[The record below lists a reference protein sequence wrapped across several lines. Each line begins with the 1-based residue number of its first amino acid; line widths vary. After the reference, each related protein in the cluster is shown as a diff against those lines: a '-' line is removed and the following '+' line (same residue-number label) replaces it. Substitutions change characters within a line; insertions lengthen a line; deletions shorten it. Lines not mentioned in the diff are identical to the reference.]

1 MSPLADHFGD
11 HLNEL
16 RRRVTIS
23 FVAILLSAVIAYLFS
38 KQISRFLII
47 PLFQACPELTGLV
60 YTNLTEAF
68 ISYLKIS
75 VLVGLMAAFPV
86 VLYQMWSFVA
96 PGLHSHEKKAAC
108 SIVFWA
114 TLLFGLGV
122 AFAYVVVMP
131 KALTFLMSFAG
142 ENLEP
147 LPKLDSYLSFVA
159 RSALAFGL
167 AFEIPFLMVA
177 AGKTGVVARDYFMRQ
192 RKYFYIAIVVVSFL
206 LAAGDIVS
214 SVMLALPL
222 FGLYELGILV
232 MRIFVKQ

>member
-1 MSPLADHFGD
+1 MSPFANHFGD

-23 FVAILLSAVIAYLFS
+23 FGAILLSAVVAYFFS
-38 KQISRFLII
+38 KQIARFLII

-75 VLVGLMAAFPV
+75 VLVGLMAAFPI
-86 VLYQMWSFVA
+86 VLYQVWGFVA
-96 PGLHSHEKKAAC
+96 PGLHSHEKKSAR
-108 SIVFWA
+108 SVVFWA

-122 AFAYVVVMP
+122 TFAYVVVMP
-131 KALTFLMSFAG
+131 RALTFLMSFAG

-167 AFEIPFLMVA
+167 AFEIPFLIVA
-177 AGKTGVVARDYFMRQ
+177 AGKSGIVGRKYFMLQ

-222 FGLYELGILV
+222 FGLYELGIVV
-232 MRIFVKQ
+232 MCIFVKK